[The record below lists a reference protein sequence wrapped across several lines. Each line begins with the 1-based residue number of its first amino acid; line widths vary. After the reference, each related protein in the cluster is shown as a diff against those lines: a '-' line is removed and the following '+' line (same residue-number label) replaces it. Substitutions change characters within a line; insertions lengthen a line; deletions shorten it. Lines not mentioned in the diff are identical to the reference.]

1 MQDNIHYATVEKWD
15 DNFFLKNGSYEF
27 LTPEIVSKK
36 KDLFPV
42 AYTGFGWMLMK
53 KGVFESLEYPWF
65 QPIWKEY
72 EHNGKQ
78 IREFTM
84 EDVAFCDLIQ
94 RKGYQI
100 FIDPEIVVGHE
111 KMMVLI

>member
-1 MQDNIHYATVEKWD
+1 
-15 DNFFLKNGSYEF
+15 
-27 LTPEIVSKK
+27 
-36 KDLFPV
+36 
-42 AYTGFGWMLMK
+42 MLMK

-65 QPIWKEY
+65 QPTWKEY
-72 EHNGKQ
+72 EYNGKH